1 MRTQYTPATQEEAQ
15 KTKEWGEERL
25 RRVRTLIQQ
34 LYAVV
39 ADLEEEFE
47 GRKFTP
53 DGHLVGSLGEVV
65 AAYAFG
71 LELLPASNE
80 VHDAKSSDGVLVQIK
95 LTGGKKGVA
104 LYSQPTHLLVLQLA
118 DKQFRTVYNGPGEPV
133 WGRCG
138 QVQKNGQRSISLSAL
153 SQLDM
158 AYSPKLPQVRQFPL
172 LVETQ

>member
-1 MRTQYTPATQEEAQ
+1 MRTQYTPAFQEVEEE

-39 ADLEEEFE
+39 TDLEEEFE

-80 VHDAKSSDGVLVQIK
+80 VHDAKSPDGVLVQIK

-104 LYSQPTHLLVLQLA
+104 LYSEPAHLLVLQLA

-138 QVQKNGQRSISLSAL
+138 PVQKNGQRSISLSAL
-153 SQLDM
+153 SQLDV
-158 AYSPKLPQVRQFPL
+158 ACSPKLPQVRQFPL
-172 LVETQ
+172 LDS